1 MRIRLKLT
9 LVFLAFALLL
19 TLLFYFIGLHGQNRI
34 LNEMSLNDN
43 RHLHDLF
50 YTLEE
55 RDIKILSSA
64 LEAIVRDPGIKSVY
78 LEKDREKM
86 YNYEQPLFQNLKDR
100 SGITH
105 FYFILPD
112 GRVFIRMHG
121 KEIYGDIV
129 TRLTFQEAR
138 DTKKLSSGIELGK
151 TAFAL
156 RAVMP
161 YYKDSELIGYVE
173 LGEEIDHFLK
183 ILKGSTSNEF
193 VIVADKAHLSREDWK
208 SVRQA
213 AGLRDNW
220 DDSEKHLI
228 LGSTTKEES
237 TSKCFAEG
245 TLELI
250 EEEKNHFSGF
260 QAKNKTFTCG
270 GFTITDAKGQH
281 VGAVL
286 SLMDITNQ
294 AALAQKSNYTLIIM
308 SIILFFTTLAIGAL
322 ISPSISKSIKKLN
335 EGASEIGKGNLDF
348 KVNVKTKDELG
359 VLADTF
365 NSMAGELKNLKHVEK
380 LNKLKKELEAL
391 ESSRITGFISEE
403 SYQKEKK
410 RIGEKLEI
418 GKK

>member
-9 LVFLAFALLL
+9 LVFLVFALLL
-19 TLLFYFIGLHGQNRI
+19 TLFFYFIGLQSQNKI
-34 LNEMSLNDN
+34 LNEISLESN

-64 LEAIVRDPGIKSVY
+64 LEAIIWDPGVKSVY
-78 LEKDREKM
+78 LEKDREKL
-86 YNYEQPLFQNLKDR
+86 YNYEQPLFQNLKDN

-112 GRVFIRMHG
+112 GHVFIRLHG
-121 KEIYGDIV
+121 KELYGDLV
-129 TRLTFQEAR
+129 TRITFQEAR

-183 ILKGSTSNEF
+183 VLKGSTSNEF
-193 VIVADKAHLSREDWK
+193 MIVADKEHLNREDWK
-208 SVRQA
+208 SVRQT

-237 TSKCFAEG
+237 VSKCFAEDA
-245 TLELI
+245 LELI
-250 EEEKNHFSGF
+250 EEGKNRFSEF
-260 QAKNKTFTCG
+260 QDKNQTFTCG
-270 GFTITDAKGQH
+270 GFTIIDTKGRH
-281 VGAVL
+281 IGAVL
-286 SLMDITNQ
+286 SSIDITDQ
-294 AALAQKSNYTLIIM
+294 VALAQKSNYTLIIT
-308 SIILFFTTLAIGAL
+308 SIILFFATLIIGIL
-322 ISPSISKSIKKLN
+322 ISTSISKSIKKLN
-335 EGASEIGKGNLDF
+335 EGANEIGKGNLDF

-365 NSMAGELKNLKHVEK
+365 NSMAEELKNLKHVEK
-380 LNKLKKELEAL
+380 LNKFKKELEAL
-391 ESSRITGFISEE
+391 EASRASGFISEE
-403 SYQKEKK
+403 SYQREKK
-410 RIGEKLEI
+410 RIEEKLGI

>member
-9 LVFLAFALLL
+9 LVFFVFALLL
-19 TLLFYFIGLHGQNRI
+19 MLFFYFIGLQSQNKI
-34 LNEMSLNDN
+34 LNEMSLESN

-64 LEAIVRDPGIKSVY
+64 LEVVIQDPGIKSVY
-78 LEKDREKM
+78 LEKDREKL
-86 YNYEQPLFQNLKDR
+86 YDYGQPLFQNLKDK

-112 GRVFIRMHG
+112 GHDFVRLHD
-121 KEIYGDIV
+121 KTIYGDLI
-129 TRLTFQEAR
+129 TRTTFQEAR
-138 DTKKLSSGIELGK
+138 DTKKPSSGIELGK

-156 RAVMP
+156 RTVTP
-161 YYKDSELIGYVE
+161 YYNNGELIGYVE
-173 LGEEIDHFLK
+173 LGEEIGHFLK

-193 VIVADKAHLSREDWK
+193 VIVADKENLNREDWK
-208 SVRQA
+208 SIRQV

-220 DDSEKHLI
+220 DDSEKHLV
-228 LGSTTKEES
+228 LGSTTKEEL
-237 TSKCFAEG
+237 TSKCFAEDNI
-245 TLELI
+245 ELI
-250 EEEKNHFSGF
+250 EEGKNRFSQF
-260 QAKNKTFTCG
+260 QIKNQTFICG
-270 GFTITDAKGQH
+270 GFTITDAGGNH
-281 VGAVL
+281 IGAVL
-286 SLMDITNQ
+286 SLIDVTNQ
-294 AALAQKSNYTLIIM
+294 ADLAQKSNYILL
-308 SIILFFTTLAIGAL
+308 SVAIILFFVTLAIGIL
-322 ISPSISKSIKKLN
+322 VSSSISKSIKKLK
-335 EGASEIGKGNLDF
+335 EGADEIAKGNLDF

-391 ESSRITGFISEE
+391 KASHISGFISEE
-403 SYQKEKK
+403 SYQREKK
-410 RIGEKLEI
+410 RIEGSLSV